1 MPKTAEQSLS
11 LFCGFDSYR
20 FVCSIIPYLYT
31 RCCARMIANLYHVL
45 TAVDDIMPWLRAAYR
60 CCAGVPDTWLAVV
73 LYLIYNHV
81 DSPIAS
87 FSVIIIHEFSKN
99 CKDNFIIC
107 KNYTNFIL
115 N

>member
-1 MPKTAEQSLS
+1 LS

-45 TAVDDIMPWLRAAYR
+45 TAVDDIIPWLRTAYR
-60 CCAGVPDTWLAVV
+60 CCTGVPDTWLAVV

-81 DSPIAS
+81 VSPIAS
-87 FSVIIIHEFSKN
+87 YYEKEKKSWEKHLTTIIDSYLESAE
-99 CKDNFIIC
+99 
-107 KNYTNFIL
+107 
-115 N
+115 